1 MESNTQTLL
10 PTLVSGFEAACLK
23 HPLREAKQ
31 PKKASASPTRWSS
44 SPWLQTPEWEVL
56 ILLINFPL
64 VLIFMGSI
72 SHCWKDV
79 VAAPDPPT
87 GREGWGHCSTGT
99 EGLVE
104 VLMWTGCRDKNFFLP
119 QVCWKN

>member
-1 MESNTQTLL
+1 M
-10 PTLVSGFEAACLK
+10 
-23 HPLREAKQ
+23 
-31 PKKASASPTRWSS
+31 
-44 SPWLQTPEWEVL
+44 L
-56 ILLINFPL
+56 ILINFPL

-79 VAAPDPPT
+79 VTAPDPPT

-104 VLMWTGCRDKNFFLP
+104 VLMWTGSRDSRFFFATGMLEKLNKLP
-119 QVCWKN
+119 EFTSDVLSCTEVSLHNIFLDSTIFEKL